1 MDMNYLVQRKIN
13 AKKKYRRK
21 VMLTVTLGVVL
32 LILLA
37 IGLIKILADEKK
49 AESGN
54 NQEVQS
60 SASINRETINSAE
73 ESNLPE
79 VTETPEFTATPTPTV
94 TPTPVP
100 KKKVAI
106 DPGHGGDDWG
116 STRSGLYEKDS
127 NLAISLYL
135 KQKLENA
142 GYDVFMTRDT
152 DVWLD
157 KEDRP
162 VLAKD
167 SMADIFVS
175 IHLNSLEGD
184 SDTTRGF
191 EVWYDDRRE
200 DGSDT
205 LAKCIAEEMDN
216 VLDARN
222 RGVKETG
229 NLVVLNRNTMPAVL
243 IECGFITSET
253 ERAMLFHPE
262 YQEKVAEG
270 ILNGILKFLPVE

>member
-32 LILLA
+32 MILIMV
-37 IGLIKILADEKK
+37 GLIKILVDEKK
-49 AESGN
+49 TESGN

-60 SASINRETINSAE
+60 SSSINGETTNPAE
-73 ESNLPE
+73 ESGVPI
-79 VTETPEFTATPTPTV
+79 VTEVPEHTV
-94 TPTPVP
+94 TPMPTAAPTPVP

-116 STRSGLYEKDS
+116 STRNGLYEKDA
-127 NLAISLYL
+127 NLAIALYL
-135 KQKLENA
+135 KQKLEIA
-142 GYDVFMTRDT
+142 GYDVFMTRET
-152 DVWLD
+152 DVWVD

-191 EVWYDDRRE
+191 EVWYDDQRN
-200 DGSDT
+200 DGSDI
-205 LAKCIAEEMDN
+205 LSQYIVDEMDKMS
-216 VLDARN
+216 DARN
-222 RGVKETG
+222 RGIKETK
-229 NLVVLNRNTMPAVL
+229 NLVVLNRNTMPACL

-253 ERAMLFHPE
+253 ERAMLFDPE
-262 YQEKVAEG
+262 YQESLAEG
-270 ILNGILKFLPVE
+270 IFNGIFKFLPVE